1 MKVKQMI
8 EEKSYDISDDIN
20 GFSFEKIEDF
30 LNSIILGAP
39 DGSCN
44 FRICKEYYGYDG
56 GFDLLILY
64 DRPET
69 DKEYELRIKKE
80 EKEKQDI
87 KLKKAIKKEKELK
100 ELERLKKKYENE
112 S

>member
-1 MKVKQMI
+1 MKKMI
-8 EEKSYDISDDIN
+8 TEKSRDISDDIDGLPFERMDEFLTSIVLATPN
-20 GFSFEKIEDF
+20 GS
-30 LNSIILGAP
+30 
-39 DGSCN
+39 N
-44 FRICKEYYGYDG
+44 FRICKEYYGYEG
-56 GFDLLILY
+56 GFDLLVVC

>member
-1 MKVKQMI
+1 MKKMI
-8 EEKSYDISDDIN
+8 TEKSHDISDDID
-20 GFSFEKIEDF
+20 GLSFEKLEDF

-44 FRICKEYYGYDG
+44 FRICKEYYGYEG

-80 EKEKQDI
+80 EKEKQDR
-87 KLKKAIKKEKELK
+87 KRKEVIKKEKELK

>member
-8 EEKSYDISDDIN
+8 EEKSFDISDDID
-20 GFSFEKIEDF
+20 GLPFERMEDF
-30 LNSIILGAP
+30 LNGIILGAP

-44 FRICKEYYGYDG
+44 FRICKEYYGYEG

-69 DKEYELRIKKE
+69 DEEYELRINKE
-80 EKEKQDI
+80 EKEKQDR
-87 KLKKAIKKEKELK
+87 KLKEAIKKEKELK